1 MKNILITGG
10 HGILGSRLIRLLS
23 KKKYNLF
30 ILERKLKKKKILS
43 LELPTTIKTIYGDF
57 KDENKIS
64 EIIKKKKINFIFHL
78 GAITQVIDAYKS
90 PYETYKTNIMGT
102 INILDA
108 VRKQNK
114 NIPIIYSSSDKAYGE
129 MEKNSYKENDRLEGI
144 FPYDVSKSASDLI
157 AQSYSN
163 TYNLKIGIIR
173 SGNIYGPGDFNLDRL
188 VPNLIVDA
196 LKNRNIKLRTNGKL
210 RRDYIY
216 VDDIAMGYLK
226 LMNLMLKKN
235 KKLLIYNLGS
245 EVNLNAL
252 ELVRKVYKIMKK
264 NSLKPQI
271 KKKFNKIEILS
282 QKLDYKKAKKD
293 LKWQPNFSFEKGML
307 ETINWYKKNLH
318 LFK

>member
-1 MKNILITGG
+1 M
-10 HGILGSRLIRLLS
+10 
-23 KKKYNLF
+23 
-30 ILERKLKKKKILS
+30 
-43 LELPTTIKTIYGDF
+43 PTTIKTIYGDF

-271 KKKFNKIEILS
+271 KKNLI
-282 QKLDYKKAKKD
+282 KLR
-293 LKWQPNFSFEKGML
+293 F
-307 ETINWYKKNLH
+307 
-318 LFK
+318 

>member
-1 MKNILITGG
+1 M
-10 HGILGSRLIRLLS
+10 LS
-23 KKKYNLF
+23 KKCNLF

-271 KKKFNKIEILS
+271 KKKFNKIDILS

-293 LKWQPNFSFEKGML
+293 LKWKPNFSFEKGML
-307 ETINWYKKNLH
+307 ETINWYKNLH

>member
-1 MKNILITGG
+1 M
-10 HGILGSRLIRLLS
+10 
-23 KKKYNLF
+23 
-30 ILERKLKKKKILS
+30 
-43 LELPTTIKTIYGDF
+43 
-57 KDENKIS
+57 
-64 EIIKKKKINFIFHL
+64 
-78 GAITQVIDAYKS
+78 
-90 PYETYKTNIMGT
+90 
-102 INILDA
+102 
-108 VRKQNK
+108 
-114 NIPIIYSSSDKAYGE
+114 
-129 MEKNSYKENDRLEGI
+129 
-144 FPYDVSKSASDLI
+144 
-157 AQSYSN
+157 
-163 TYNLKIGIIR
+163 
-173 SGNIYGPGDFNLDRL
+173 
-188 VPNLIVDA
+188 PNLIVDA